1 MIASDFIKITEGE
14 YIMSDTYC
22 KQLYRD
28 ITSNYYQEFTSFMT
42 KHWYPEI
49 LGDSE
54 ITQEER
60 QGAYQNFYKT
70 IKDARI
76 ANRQTIRRWF
86 GLSEQSIPSRTY
98 IFRIAL
104 AAGLSVEETEEYLQL
119 GISQQGIQDNDY
131 REFIARYCLDHGL
144 GIDKCR
150 RMIEFYER
158 KSQNRGKW
166 EQESNTN
173 WVREQ
178 YTVVRD
184 YPEEEFL
191 VWMHKHQKYFKG
203 YSLTVLKCYRQLV
216 EECLIFLR
224 KDVMESL
231 AQELQAAGFMEWR
244 EQKGQKGVYGGTE
257 IERFVKN
264 RLRTIRNPLSPDKAK
279 EIRRLASVAYAPQDR
294 ISDLVLELYST
305 MPGRNKHQDKYALY
319 NALGGEIHRVDKK
332 YISELLNS
340 AVLREKQMILQME
353 LAAETDE
360 AARRTKE
367 KELKKFKQRIHLV
380 QRSDLLVLAQYI
392 IYRRMEE
399 ISMLYE
405 KSYSAQTAKDEFC
418 ELADGMLELCGMRR
432 VDDRY
437 MLDHVLLSCF
447 AEEDIYMFLEIIE
460 GGE

>member
-1 MIASDFIKITEGE
+1 
-14 YIMSDTYC
+14 MSDTYC

-191 VWMHKHQKYFKG
+191 VWMHKH
-203 YSLTVLKCYRQLV
+203 
-216 EECLIFLR
+216 
-224 KDVMESL
+224 
-231 AQELQAAGFMEWR
+231 
-244 EQKGQKGVYGGTE
+244 
-257 IERFVKN
+257 
-264 RLRTIRNPLSPDKAK
+264 
-279 EIRRLASVAYAPQDR
+279 
-294 ISDLVLELYST
+294 
-305 MPGRNKHQDKYALY
+305 
-319 NALGGEIHRVDKK
+319 
-332 YISELLNS
+332 
-340 AVLREKQMILQME
+340 
-353 LAAETDE
+353 
-360 AARRTKE
+360 
-367 KELKKFKQRIHLV
+367 
-380 QRSDLLVLAQYI
+380 
-392 IYRRMEE
+392 
-399 ISMLYE
+399 
-405 KSYSAQTAKDEFC
+405 
-418 ELADGMLELCGMRR
+418 
-432 VDDRY
+432 
-437 MLDHVLLSCF
+437 
-447 AEEDIYMFLEIIE
+447 
-460 GGE
+460 

>member
-1 MIASDFIKITEGE
+1 
-14 YIMSDTYC
+14 MSDTYC

-49 LGDSE
+49 SGDSE

-178 YTVVRD
+178 YAVVRD

-264 RLRTIRNPLSPDKAK
+264 HLRTIRNPLS
-279 EIRRLASVAYAPQDR
+279 
-294 ISDLVLELYST
+294 
-305 MPGRNKHQDKYALY
+305 
-319 NALGGEIHRVDKK
+319 RVDKK

-392 IYRRMEE
+392 IYRRIEE

-405 KSYSAQTAKDEFC
+405 KPYSAKTAKDEFC

-447 AEEDIYMFLEIIE
+447 AEEDIYLFLEIIE

>member
-1 MIASDFIKITEGE
+1 
-14 YIMSDTYC
+14 MSDTYC

-49 LGDSE
+49 SGDSE

-264 RLRTIRNPLSPDKAK
+264 HLRTIRNPLSPDKAK

-332 YISELLNS
+332 YISELS
-340 AVLREKQMILQME
+340 TQQC
-353 LAAETDE
+353 
-360 AARRTKE
+360 
-367 KELKKFKQRIHLV
+367 FG
-380 QRSDLLVLAQYI
+380 
-392 IYRRMEE
+392 
-399 ISMLYE
+399 
-405 KSYSAQTAKDEFC
+405 KS
-418 ELADGMLELCGMRR
+418 R
-432 VDDRY
+432 
-437 MLDHVLLSCF
+437 
-447 AEEDIYMFLEIIE
+447 
-460 GGE
+460 

>member
-1 MIASDFIKITEGE
+1 
-14 YIMSDTYC
+14 MSDTYC

-257 IERFVKN
+257 IERFSKIVCV
-264 RLRTIRNPLSPDKAK
+264 RS
-279 EIRRLASVAYAPQDR
+279 EIRC
-294 ISDLVLELYST
+294 
-305 MPGRNKHQDKYALY
+305 
-319 NALGGEIHRVDKK
+319 
-332 YISELLNS
+332 
-340 AVLREKQMILQME
+340 
-353 LAAETDE
+353 
-360 AARRTKE
+360 RRTR
-367 KELKKFKQRIHLV
+367 QRKYVVWQAWHMHRRTASAIWCWSFTPQCRGETSTRTNMHFTMHLAE
-380 QRSDLLVLAQYI
+380 RSIVSI
-392 IYRRMEE
+392 
-399 ISMLYE
+399 
-405 KSYSAQTAKDEFC
+405 KSTFP
-418 ELADGMLELCGMRR
+418 
-432 VDDRY
+432 
-437 MLDHVLLSCF
+437 SCSTQQCF
-447 AEEDIYMFLEIIE
+447 
-460 GGE
+460 GKSR